1 MSIETV
7 GNLVPQVKDPG
18 TEFVLGEIETNYLR
32 IPASDGVVLSALLF
46 RPEVP
51 TVKVFLLIPGLN
63 GAVLG
68 GFHDYRPLAKK
79 LTSKGFSLL
88 ILNMR
93 SSNSFATAKFEDCKI
108 DIGAAVEWLKK
119 NDLSRIALFGT
130 SLGGPRIMYYI
141 SQGADIAI
149 EVIGLIASIRSP
161 YLATTDGPGRDHM
174 DELDEVLIKARKL
187 VAEGKEFVPVSF
199 NYFLPGRPQI
209 MSAKS
214 FLSFFG
220 TPDDTQA
227 GTIMHGHHV
236 KVPAL
241 IIHGTDDEVSHPNNS
256 KDIYESLT
264 SAPERK
270 LVYVEG
276 ANHYLAS
283 GWICETYAKLVTRWV
298 AEKIS
303 S

>member
-46 RPEVP
+46 RPEIP
-51 TVKVFLLIPGLN
+51 TTKVFMLIPGLN
-63 GAVLG
+63 GAALG
-68 GFHDYRPLAKK
+68 GFHDYRPLAKE
-79 LTSKGFSLL
+79 LVRKGFSLL

-93 SSNSFATAKFEDCKI
+93 SSNAFTTAEFEDCKI
-108 DIGAAVEWLKK
+108 DITAAIEWLKK
-119 NDLSRIALFGT
+119 NDLCRIALFGT
-130 SLGGPRIMYYI
+130 SLGGPRIMYYT
-141 SQGADIAI
+141 SQGSDSAI
-149 EVIGLIASIRSP
+149 EVMGLIASIRSP
-161 YLATTDGPGRDHM
+161 YLAMTDGPGKDHM
-174 DELDEVLIKARKL
+174 DALDEVLIKARKL
-187 VAEGKEFVPVSF
+187 VAEGKQFVPVSF
-199 NYFLPGRPQI
+199 DYFLPGRPQI

-220 TPDDTQA
+220 SPDDTQA
-227 GTIMHGHHV
+227 STIMHGHHV
-236 KVPAL
+236 KVPTL
-241 IIHGTDDEVSHPNNS
+241 IIHGTSDEVSHPNNS
-256 KDIYESLT
+256 KDIYESLI

-270 LVYVEG
+270 LIFVEG
-276 ANHYLAS
+276 ANHYLTA

-298 AEKIS
+298 AEKMS

>member
-108 DIGAAVEWLKK
+108 DIGAAVEWLK
-119 NDLSRIALFGT
+119 
-130 SLGGPRIMYYI
+130 
-141 SQGADIAI
+141 
-149 EVIGLIASIRSP
+149 
-161 YLATTDGPGRDHM
+161 
-174 DELDEVLIKARKL
+174 
-187 VAEGKEFVPVSF
+187 
-199 NYFLPGRPQI
+199 
-209 MSAKS
+209 
-214 FLSFFG
+214 
-220 TPDDTQA
+220 
-227 GTIMHGHHV
+227 
-236 KVPAL
+236 
-241 IIHGTDDEVSHPNNS
+241 
-256 KDIYESLT
+256 
-264 SAPERK
+264 
-270 LVYVEG
+270 
-276 ANHYLAS
+276 
-283 GWICETYAKLVTRWV
+283 
-298 AEKIS
+298 
-303 S
+303 